1 MSESNDLQ
9 ARLLSI
15 GRRIGEREAAHS
27 QGLVQARERAGRLY
41 TQVAA
46 GLEHF
51 RKAVREAGA
60 EHLVD
65 VELGPPRLDEKH
77 VRAIEFELARGRTRA
92 LVVVKSRG
100 DITLVGPFQTGKAEG
115 PCKRFAPEAESDIQ
129 AALGDFLE
137 EFLEA
142 AATP

>member
-1 MSESNDLQ
+1 MSENNDLQ

-27 QGLVQARERAGRLY
+27 PGLALARERAGRLY
-41 TQVAA
+41 TQVAS

-92 LVVVKSRG
+92 LVIVKSGG
-100 DITLVGPFQTGKAEG
+100 DVTLVGPFQSGKAEG
-115 PCKRFAPEAESDIQ
+115 PCKRFSKEAEADIQ

-137 EFLEA
+137 EFLET